1 MALHDHAPTPAAVA
15 LQPPAPAALFRP
27 EALDEARS
35 RMGAPVRLLGVPGWA
50 MTLFFIGL
58 LAVAAGFACTTQYA
72 HKENVFG
79 QVTPVAGS
87 LRIIAGRGGI
97 AEQVLVREGQS
108 VRAGQE
114 LIGISSAPRLQLGGS
129 LSDSLRRSQDSQLQ
143 AQRLQARA
151 RLDQLQRQLDEV
163 TERRR
168 SVADDV
174 VKLQEAWR
182 LQQSRIDIQQQ
193 SVAAA
198 HTLTDQGMLS
208 PMAMRS
214 RDDDLL
220 AAKQT
225 LAGLEREKAQ
235 QQSLLVQLA
244 AQAAR
249 LAAESRMARSE
260 TDNTEAQTAER
271 QMLSEA
277 NYADHLTAPTD
288 GVVTAL
294 QAHPGAPVTANET
307 LAVIIPEGH
316 DPRQPAL
323 EVELWAPS
331 RAIGMLRPGARVHLM
346 YDAFPYQTFGMSRGV
361 VRDIASAPVMPNELP
376 VPIETKEQL
385 FRIRVT
391 LERAALTAYGRD
403 WPLTPGMR
411 LSADLILEER
421 SLLQWLLD
429 PLRAAKRQAGG
440 A

>member
-1 MALHDHAPTPAAVA
+1 
-15 LQPPAPAALFRP
+15 
-27 EALDEARS
+27 
-35 RMGAPVRLLGVPGWA
+35 
-50 MTLFFIGL
+50 
-58 LAVAAGFACTTQYA
+58 
-72 HKENVFG
+72 
-79 QVTPVAGS
+79 
-87 LRIIAGRGGI
+87 
-97 AEQVLVREGQS
+97 
-108 VRAGQE
+108 
-114 LIGISSAPRLQLGGS
+114 
-129 LSDSLRRSQDSQLQ
+129 
-143 AQRLQARA
+143 
-151 RLDQLQRQLDEV
+151 
-163 TERRR
+163 
-168 SVADDV
+168 
-174 VKLQEAWR
+174 
-182 LQQSRIDIQQQ
+182 
-193 SVAAA
+193 
-198 HTLTDQGMLS
+198 
-208 PMAMRS
+208 
-214 RDDDLL
+214 LL
-220 AAKQT
+220 AARQT

-249 LAAESRMARSE
+249 VEAESRMARSE

-271 QMLSEA
+271 QMMSEA

-288 GVVTAL
+288 GIVTAL

-307 LAVIIPEGH
+307 LAIIIPAGH
-316 DPRQPAL
+316 DPHQPAL

-391 LERAALTAYGRD
+391 LDRAALTAYGRD

-429 PLRAAKRQAGG
+429 PLRAAKRQGGG